1 MNLYSLLRSRLRRR
15 LTALQSVR
23 PQGVEL
29 VYQVRRTVWLVL
41 LVVLAA
47 ALSLLIR
54 TGLPAAYR
62 RQAVTELS
70 MWNHHRHMAGLTQ
83 QLVDEFNA
91 TIGREHRIRVS
102 LRTLGDDAFEVFPD
116 AQARGE
122 GPDLYT
128 DTPRYPDPFE
138 AGAVAYLDSIP
149 GFEEWKR
156 QWPDWYWVEGITTN
170 RGHVY
175 AIPAKVFNSRL
186 IYNRDLFRA
195 VGLDPDR
202 PPRSYE
208 EVKHAAKMITDR
220 ARQDF
225 RFCVPGR
232 RAMAARVDAQPVG
245 GSQRNSGLLG
255 LHERTLGD
263 ERVCRRV

>member
-1 MNLYSLLRSRLRRR
+1 MTLYSLLRSRLRRR

-91 TIGREHRIRVS
+91 TIGREHRIRAS

-122 GPDLYT
+122 GPDL
-128 DTPRYPDPFE
+128 TPIPQGILIPLKQVQSLISTAYPGSRSGRTNGP
-138 AGAVAYLDSIP
+138 I
-149 GFEEWKR
+149 
-156 QWPDWYWVEGITTN
+156 GIGLRALRRTRVMSMRSLPRCSTHASFTT
-170 RGHVY
+170 
-175 AIPAKVFNSRL
+175 ATSSEP
-186 IYNRDLFRA
+186 
-195 VGLDPDR
+195 
-202 PPRSYE
+202 
-208 EVKHAAKMITDR
+208 
-220 ARQDF
+220 
-225 RFCVPGR
+225 
-232 RAMAARVDAQPVG
+232 
-245 GSQRNSGLLG
+245 
-255 LHERTLGD
+255 
-263 ERVCRRV
+263 